1 MRSRTTELRQ
11 KNFRSSCF
19 TEGDVSDRIS
29 EQWTLTY
36 AFDSA
41 RQSGEPERLSTEA
54 EHIDLDLARSA
65 LSHLQQALRDATI
78 HDAATLLRELV
89 LDTSVEQPSR
99 ERWVDWL
106 SQAECWPRLA
116 MQHWVAV
123 QWEAEDKVVAAL
135 EAEGVVLSEQ
145 AKNDLYL
152 AIRGIT
158 LADLI
163 PAEAYERIFPGEL
176 GEEERHDKD
185 F

>member
-11 KNFRSSCF
+11 KNFRSGCF
-19 TEGDVSDRIS
+19 TEGDVSDRIN

-41 RQSGEPERLSTEA
+41 RRSGEPERLSTEA
-54 EHIDLDLARSA
+54 EHVDLDLARSA
-65 LSHLQQALRDATI
+65 LSHLQQALRDAAI
-78 HDAATLLRELV
+78 HDAAALLRERV

-116 MQHWVAV
+116 MKHWVEV
-123 QWEAEDKVVAAL
+123 QWQAEDKVVAAL
-135 EAEGVVLSEQ
+135 EAEGVVLSEEV
-145 AKNDLYL
+145 KNDLFL
-152 AIRGIT
+152 SIRGIT

-163 PAEAYERIFPGEL
+163 PAEAYEQIFPGES
-176 GEEERHDKD
+176 EEGERHDND